1 MANIGLIQITNKVY
15 AYITLVAGL
24 MILFFGLSL
33 TGELKF
39 PFLALSSLLV
49 GLSMAIYKYGY
60 IIIPLLTR
68 FAHVVEV
75 HDSGYEVPPGQEAI
89 LKKIGDIY
97 YASMFLL
104 VKIYESAAE
113 KTTGENIVYT
123 QYFER
128 AISSVK
134 HVTKFCMMLYVKDMG
149 KYRERIE
156 TKRAEAQ
163 LRLSRERDKPEP
175 DVLRMD
181 RYEREVA
188 MYDGQLARI
197 AGGVKPMG
205 AICYLMTTAT
215 GVTKEAAIAAAR
227 NQANELKATIA
238 NAMNAEVVLL
248 TGEDMKRCYDWEF
261 FIPPSMAEL
270 ELSLE

>member
-1 MANIGLIQITNKVY
+1 MASLKMTSKIY

-24 MILFFGLSL
+24 LILFFGFSIP
-33 TGELKF
+33 GDLKL
-39 PFLALSSLLV
+39 PFVSIAALFVL
-49 GLSMAIYKYGY
+49 LSMAIYKYGY

-68 FAHVVEV
+68 FARIIEI
-75 HDSGYEVPPGQEAI
+75 HDAGFEVPPGQEAI
-89 LKKIGDIY
+89 VKKVGDLY
-97 YASMFLL
+97 YASMFLM
-104 VKIYESAAE
+104 VKIYESATE
-113 KTTGENIVYT
+113 KTREENVIYT

-128 AISSVK
+128 AISSVR
-134 HVTKFCMMLYVKDMG
+134 HVTKFCILLYVKDLG
-149 KYRERIE
+149 KYREGIE

-175 DVLRMD
+175 DVLKID

-205 AICYLMTTAT
+205 AVSYLMTTAT

-227 NQANELKATIA
+227 VQANELKATIS
-238 NAMNAEVVLL
+238 NAMNTEVVLL
-248 TGEDMKRCYDWEF
+248 KGEDMKRCYDWEY

-270 ELSLE
+270 EASLE